1 MIDITDRTTRCF
13 AELWGQCTV
22 LTKFECDGCRYYKPK
37 ECEDWVRVDKD
48 GREYLMTPEE
58 YERRKERVNNGNS
71 IAKQNGIY
79 WRDEESLTGK
89 GRL

>member
-13 AELWGQCTV
+13 AEVFNSCTV
-22 LTKFECDGCRYYKPK
+22 LIRKECENCKYYKPK
-37 ECEDWVRVDKD
+37 DCEDWVRVDKD

-58 YERRKERVNNGNS
+58 YERRKERVNNGN
-71 IAKQNGIY
+71 IIQKQGGIY
-79 WRDEESLTGK
+79 WRDEDSVKGK